1 MQYKYESYYLDTP
14 LIKGRVFDVFE
25 PEEAT
30 KDVAVFIVHGGGWR
44 AGNREAF
51 HEIMEAFC
59 NRGYYVASTDYR
71 LNAKD
76 AFEQISDVR
85 AAYDRFVTY
94 LKERNRPLKIAV
106 YGESAGA
113 HLASLVLCA
122 KPGACG
128 EENHF
133 ANDWVAPCL
142 GMLQATPADFYHWEG
157 MQPGIWGSMQDIAGV
172 PFEAEP
178 ERYARLSLRNYIADD
193 NPPLF
198 FLEAGC
204 ESMFPSEYTL
214 ELAQQ
219 HRAMGICTHW
229 KVYHRMEHGF
239 FYELKRKAQIEA
251 FEDIC
256 LFLEGKLETLSWG
269 RGEDK

>member
-1 MQYKYESYYLDTP
+1 MQYKYESYYLDAP
-14 LIKGRVFDVFE
+14 LVKGRVFDVFA
-25 PEEAT
+25 PEGEA
-30 KDVAVFIVHGGGWR
+30 KDVAIFIVHGGGWR
-44 AGNREAF
+44 KGRRDAF

-76 AFEQISDVR
+76 AFAQISDIR

-113 HLASLVLCA
+113 HLASLLLCA

-128 EENHF
+128 EENAF
-133 ANDWVAPCL
+133 ENEWVTPHL
-142 GMLQATPADFYHWEG
+142 GMLQATPVDFLPWEG
-157 MQPGIWGSMQDIAGV
+157 MQPGMWRSMQDIAGA
-172 PFEAEP
+172 PFEEAP
-178 ERYARLSLRNYIADD
+178 ERYARLSLKNYIAKD

-198 FLEAGC
+198 FLEAGF
-204 ESMFPSEYTL
+204 ESLFPSADTL
-214 ELAQQ
+214 EIAKE
-219 HRAMGICTHW
+219 HRAMGIQTHW
-229 KVYHRMEHGF
+229 KVYSRMEHGF
-239 FYELKRKAQIEA
+239 FYELKRKAQTEA

-256 LFLEGKLETLSWG
+256 LFLEGKLETI
-269 RGEDK
+269 